1 MISDTATLQTP
12 DMSAATSN
20 AKAIE
25 GASTNSTTVNGAGT
39 LFSKLGDFTLPSDHC
54 IDQLMKFQG
63 APTQSL

>member
-1 MISDTATLQTP
+1 MISDTATPQTP

-39 LFSKLGDFTLPSDHC
+39 FFRSQEILLCLVTT
-54 IDQLMKFQG
+54 
-63 APTQSL
+63 A